1 MSKKKSTADL
11 PPDRLTVSRHPRARA
26 SIRRVRAWSG
36 LGAMFLVI
44 FLSMR
49 AGVPAADAWLRG
61 LLGGVAAFMV
71 AWGVAVNVWRHLA
84 VAEVEAA
91 RRRLLAQQA
100 AAAAAAA
107 AAPEAE
113 A

>member
-1 MSKKKSTADL
+1 
-11 PPDRLTVSRHPRARA
+11 
-26 SIRRVRAWSG
+26 
-36 LGAMFLVI
+36 
-44 FLSMR
+44 
-49 AGVPAADAWLRG
+49 
-61 LLGGVAAFMV
+61 V

-107 AAPEAE
+107 AATEAE